1 MQRVLDLGAGGGG
14 VGIAAKLM
22 GAAHVCVNDIDSTA
36 LVAAHLNAE
45 LNGAGVDEYCVDSL
59 IGTTSQA
66 GGRGWDVIL
75 AGGVCV
81 SGWSSFTSML
91 RET

>member
-22 GAAHVCVNDIDSTA
+22 GASYVCVNDIDSTA
-36 LVAAHLNAE
+36 LVAAHVNAE
-45 LNGAGVDEYCVDSL
+45 LNGTDVDEYCVDSL
-59 IGTTSQA
+59 IGATSED

-75 AGGVCV
+75 AGGV
-81 SGWSSFTSML
+81 
-91 RET
+91 